1 MPTQLTACSLPGCS
15 EPIIPGRPAFRLG
28 GYPGEY
34 HDRGCMNIAFE
45 LLRKGKKFAKSQ
57 PEKVDYVKA
66 DERQEAAEAKE
77 AASVKVKAEEFGG
90 AEVYRRYCDN
100 PACKG
105 PVTVCW
111 KGRRGEYCSNNCRKT
126 EKDNINMTTEET
138 TNESPIAA
146 GAPATKKAKG
156 KAATKKA
163 SATKKAAPA
172 SKAAKPAVAK
182 AAKPAAA
189 KGERDPRLPKVGS
202 TMTHTHKGKE
212 LKIEVNAEG
221 FKHGK
226 TQYKSLSALACAI
239 TGYKTCNGFDFF
251 KLNG

>member
-15 EPIIPGRPAFRLG
+15 EPIIPGRSAFRLG

-111 KGRRGEYCSNNCRKT
+111 KGRRGEYCSNNCLKT
-126 EKDNINMTTEET
+126 EKEKNIMADE

-146 GAPATKKAKG
+146 GTPATKKGKG
-156 KAATKKA
+156 KKRPHRAAR
-163 SATKKAAPA
+163 AAGTT
-172 SKAAKPAVAK
+172 AV
-182 AAKPAAA
+182 
-189 KGERDPRLPKVGS
+189 
-202 TMTHTHKGKE
+202 HTT
-212 LKIEVNAEG
+212 L
-221 FKHGK
+221 
-226 TQYKSLSALACAI
+226 QLALATRDRELQLERAPTPSWRNTERRTCRLARPATARPRCAVRYSI
-239 TGYKTCNGFDFF
+239 TSRRTGRSSQTSGRQREPCPRSRGYVM
-251 KLNG
+251 LYRSP